1 MVDPVLIT
9 VGAAVIGAGL
19 NTLRGYL
26 HRQDETFSARKFAG
40 ALIISTFAA
49 IAIGQTIAALEAT
62 PKIWDIAAAWLILEE
77 LHCLIKWLETN
88 PKDIVSGTD
97 LTSVNFPL
105 LTASS
110 EDQLNNMLP
119 WAKALIE
126 DT

>member
-1 MVDPVLIT
+1 MKPEQSFPGKIRLLGVSS
-9 VGAAVIGAGL
+9 L
-19 NTLRGYL
+19 NMT
-26 HRQDETFSARKFAG
+26 SV
-40 ALIISTFAA
+40 
-49 IAIGQTIAALEAT
+49 AIGQTIAALEAT

-88 PKDIVSGTD
+88 PKDVISGTD

-110 EDQLNNMLP
+110 DDQLNNMLP